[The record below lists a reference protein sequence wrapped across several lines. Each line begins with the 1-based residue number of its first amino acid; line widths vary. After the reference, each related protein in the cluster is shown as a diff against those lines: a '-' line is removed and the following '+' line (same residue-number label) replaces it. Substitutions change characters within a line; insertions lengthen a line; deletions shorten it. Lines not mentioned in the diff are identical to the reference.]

1 MQRISG
7 ITPPLPKQDNGTGQ
21 IYINGVLQATSTGT
35 QHTPMERF
43 LVGINRAVGKAWKGY
58 IDEVKVYNKA
68 FDSDDVK
75 NACLLYS
82 QCTGLTP
89 AAPDNLTAT
98 AASSSQVNVT
108 WNAVNGADNYTLKWN
123 TDNGTSWTTITG
135 ITGTTY
141 SHTGR
146 NPSTT
151 YYYEVF
157 GNNQAGAGTVSNRAN
172 ATTATTR
179 TVSLSKSAASLAENG
194 GTVTLTATLSAAAS
208 DNTSVTLSLSG
219 NATINS
225 DYTLSD
231 NITITAGQT
240 SGNATLT
247 GLNDST
253 DDDNETIIVDISAVS
268 GGDGASENGTQQ
280 QTVNII
286 DDDVSTPAIAV
297 TPANEK
303 NTISWSAIPG
313 ANRYVLYY
321 STSPG
326 VSASASAFTFQVV
339 PPLPTFMVV

>member
-1 MQRISG
+1 MG
-7 ITPPLPKQDNGTGQ
+7 
-21 IYINGVLQATSTGT
+21 
-35 QHTPMERF
+35 
-43 LVGINRAVGKAWKGY
+43 WKGY

-157 GNNQAGAGTVSNRAN
+157 GNNQAGAGTVFAVRSSQMLGKLSITHSRNLQLVPSLMIPEGHGFVLLG
-172 ATTATTR
+172 
-179 TVSLSKSAASLAENG
+179 VSPEHEVRVAPGGLGSLQFKSI
-194 GTVTLTATLSAAAS
+194 V
-208 DNTSVTLSLSG
+208 VK
-219 NATINS
+219 TIRMIGS
-225 DYTLSD
+225 SF
-231 NITITAGQT
+231 
-240 SGNATLT
+240 
-247 GLNDST
+247 
-253 DDDNETIIVDISAVS
+253 
-268 GGDGASENGTQQ
+268 
-280 QTVNII
+280 
-286 DDDVSTPAIAV
+286 
-297 TPANEK
+297 
-303 NTISWSAIPG
+303 TISLG
-313 ANRYVLYY
+313 Q
-321 STSPG
+321 SPQQ
-326 VSASASAFTFQVV
+326 S
-339 PPLPTFMVV
+339 